1 MNVVIENVVVKTR
14 QGEVRGSAID
24 GVNSFKGI
32 PYAAPPFGAN
42 RLRPP
47 QPVEAWS
54 GVRDALNFGPTVPQP
69 TAPSSLDDLLPNPNI
84 PGEDCLN
91 LNIWSPELGAISQSG
106 AAHHTISTA
115 TARRVGRHLAKK
127 LGVAAT
133 REAIAAV
140 PVDRLLQAQAELN
153 ADLVADPD
161 PEYWGREV
169 VAAMLLWQPVVDGDV
184 IPAPPI
190 DRIAAG
196 AGAGIEV
203 LVGTN
208 TDEHRAMLVPGG
220 VIDRVTPD
228 ALAKSVAD
236 YGLPVEATLF
246 AYRALHPGAS
256 SGDLLAAIR
265 TEPCVSISHRR
276 S

>member
-115 TARRVGRHLAKK
+115 TARRVAKK